1 VGKHYY
7 TSYTMKLHSRLCVSL
22 TAGMTVTQMDKV
34 TQSNAAS
41 AEESAAPAEELTAQ
55 AEALKEDLVRLVD
68 GQKAKQGRTA
78 TPSAA
83 RLAHHAAGE
92 THGPGESRAARQCR
106 PSARAGNQARPTTG
120 RCQ

>member
-1 VGKHYY
+1 
-7 TSYTMKLHSRLCVSL
+7 MKLHSRLCVSL

-83 RLAHHAAGE
+83 RLAHHAAAR
-92 THGPGESRAARQCR
+92 PMAPAKAAPHVNAAQV
-106 PSARAGNQARPTTG
+106 PARATKPAPLLADASEIRH
-120 RCQ
+120 